1 MPMAH
6 LEMQMSPF
14 AAKNLYFEF
23 QAHDQGFSRIAGVDE
38 VGRGAL
44 FGPVCVAAVILDLRQ
59 VPAGIRDS
67 KKLKPKQREVLAEN
81 IRETAVCYS
90 IAFAQ
95 ADEIDQINILQATIK
110 AVQRA
115 IMGLKKKPDFLLID
129 GTLKAGLE
137 IPERSII
144 KGDALSA
151 SIGAASI
158 VAKVARDGLVSA
170 LAATYPGYDL
180 NKNKGYGTADHLEAL
195 SRLGRTDQHRRSFR
209 GVPS

>member
-1 MPMAH
+1 MLHPNM
-6 LEMQMSPF
+6 EMSPF
-14 AAKNLYFEF
+14 AANNLFFEF
-23 QAHDQGFSRIAGVDE
+23 QALDKGFSRIVGIDE

-44 FGPVCVAAVILDLRQ
+44 FGPVCVAAVMLDLRQ

-67 KKLKPKQREVLAEN
+67 KKLNPKQREVLAEN

-90 IAFAQ
+90 IAYAQ
-95 ADEIDQINILQATIK
+95 ADEIDRINILQATIR

-115 IMGLKKKPDFLLID
+115 ITGLKKEPDFLLID
-129 GTLKAGLE
+129 GTLKAGLG
-137 IPERSII
+137 IAERSII
-144 KGDALSA
+144 RGDALSA

-158 VAKVARDGLVSA
+158 LAKVARDGLVSG

-180 NKNKGYGTADHLEAL
+180 CRNKGYGTADHLEAL